1 MRRSPVRLLILVSLV
16 LTFVIAGAAGAQDAP
31 ATVHLLDGDVPIG
44 PASVDTPSG
53 ERIGR
58 LALTNHFHNVSP
70 SPAIDP
76 TLDAAA
82 RDQLRVAIDQAGA
95 LGTLGAGGRVVRVAP
110 DTLVRLGV
118 VSLAEADGRANLF
131 SLVGPTQADAVGS
144 AGGVVTLG
152 NPGQTELVAGV
163 AWRDV
168 SLAALDDPSAIFGA
182 TPQSSAE
189 LDDAAA
195 RRWLDQEN
203 RARQQSGFPNDLLAR
218 RNPVLD
224 READNILRG
233 MRGEPPLPRLT
244 EPPAGFEAPGPLH
257 ANNRTC
263 QPNCD
268 PFWAVPDR
276 LADAYAQTSLEDHLG
291 TVLDQPWLLNF
302 DVYIQQQ
309 RWLVRYW
316 DSYRLFGVA
325 AHVRTD
331 HEVTEHLPLVRDAI
345 DRLAPGAADQW
356 DAREYPVDFV
366 IVGSDPWP
374 R

>member
-1 MRRSPVRLLILVSLV
+1 MLVSLA
-16 LTFVIAGAAGAQDAP
+16 LTFVLAGAAGAQDAP
-31 ATVHLLDGDVPIG
+31 PIVRLVDGDVPIG

-58 LALTNHFHNVSP
+58 LALANHFLNVSP
-70 SPAIDP
+70 APSIDP

-82 RDQLRVAIDQAGA
+82 RDQLRLAIDQAGTLA
-95 LGTLGAGGRVVRVAP
+95 TLGAGGRVVRVAP

-131 SLVGPTQADAVGS
+131 SLVGPSQADAVGS
-144 AGGVVTLG
+144 AGGVATLG
-152 NPGQTELVAGV
+152 NPGKSELVAGV
-163 AWRDV
+163 AWRDA
-168 SLAALDDPSAIFGA
+168 SLAALDDLSAIFGA

-195 RRWLDQEN
+195 RRWLNQEN

-233 MRGEPPLPRLT
+233 MRGEPLLPRLT
-244 EPPAGFEAPGPLH
+244 EPPAGFEAPGALH

-268 PFWAVPDR
+268 PFWTVPDR
-276 LADAYAQTSLEDHLG
+276 LSDAYAQTSLEDHLG
-291 TVLDQPWLLNF
+291 TGLDQPWLLNF
-302 DVYIQQQ
+302 DVYVQQQ

-325 AHVRTD
+325 AHVRTERD
-331 HEVTEHLPLVRDAI
+331 VTDHLPLVRGAVESV
-345 DRLAPGAADQW
+345 AAGAADQW

>member
-1 MRRSPVRLLILVSLV
+1 MLVSLA
-16 LTFVIAGAAGAQDAP
+16 LTFVVAAAAGAQDAP
-31 ATVHLLDGDVPIG
+31 PTIRLVDGDVPIG

-58 LALTNHFHNVSP
+58 LALANHFLNVSP
-70 SPAIDP
+70 APSIDP

-82 RDQLRVAIDQAGA
+82 RDQLRLAIDQAGTLA
-95 LGTLGAGGRVVRVAP
+95 TLGAGGRVVRVAP

-131 SLVGPTQADAVGS
+131 SLVGPSQADAVGS
-144 AGGVVTLG
+144 AGGVATLG
-152 NPGQTELVAGV
+152 NPGKSELVAGV
-163 AWRDV
+163 AWRDA
-168 SLAALDDPSAIFGA
+168 SLAALDDLSAIFGA

-195 RRWLDQEN
+195 RRWLNQEN

-233 MRGEPPLPRLT
+233 MRGEPLLPRLT
-244 EPPAGFEAPGPLH
+244 EPPAGFDAPGPTH
-257 ANNRTC
+257 ANNRAC

-268 PFWAVPDR
+268 PFWTVPDR
-276 LADAYAQTSLEDHLG
+276 LADVYAQTSLDDQLG
-291 TVLDQPWLLNF
+291 TGPDQPWLLNF
-302 DVYIQQQ
+302 DVYVQQQ

-325 AHVRTD
+325 AHVRTERD
-331 HEVTEHLPLVRDAI
+331 VTDHLPLVRGAVESV
-345 DRLAPGAADQW
+345 AAGAADQW